1 MTQHTLITILWAG
14 FLVGCLDL
22 GAASLNFFLLT
33 KKNPINVLYF
43 IASGLLGK
51 SAFEGGV
58 GIAALGAALHFVI
71 AYSWTALF
79 FLLSSRFSF
88 LATYPI
94 LTGIVYGG
102 CIWVVMNIVVLP
114 LSQIGLRPFNP
125 TQALINAGILMV
137 CIGIPLAFIRCAV
150 KPLPLGMGM

>member
-1 MTQHTLITILWAG
+1 MAIEKMLKFIKKRQ
-14 FLVGCLDL
+14 FLDL
-22 GAASLNFFLLT
+22 TSY
-33 KKNPINVLYF
+33 LYF

-102 CIWVVMNIVVLP
+102 CIWVVMNMVVLP